1 MHKSDI
7 LTIPQTIKRALTLD
21 ARGRRIIRYA
31 LKRGGI
37 RHTVAMLRD
46 RHSMG

>member
-1 MHKSDI
+1 MQKTDT

-21 ARGRRIIRYA
+21 ARGRRIARYA
-31 LKRGGI
+31 LKRDGI
-37 RHTVAMLRD
+37 RHAIALLRD